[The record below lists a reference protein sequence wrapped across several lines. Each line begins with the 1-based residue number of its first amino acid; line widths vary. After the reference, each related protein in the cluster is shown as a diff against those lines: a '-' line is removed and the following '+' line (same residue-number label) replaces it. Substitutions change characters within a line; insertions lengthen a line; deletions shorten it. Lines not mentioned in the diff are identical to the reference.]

1 MKVLRVP
8 AVPGASPRA
17 QAAALPGL
25 AAVVGDTLIYTI
37 VISNGGPA
45 VATNVRVNDVLSAT
59 TPIVS
64 ATSTQGSCALLSP
77 SSVGCRVDTIAV
89 GATVTVTVT
98 ARAVA
103 SGSATSTATVVADQQ
118 AANPADL
125 QATTT
130 VAVTPAPPPVYN
142 RSVNLI
148 PVSGKVSYRLPNART
163 FVPLLSLIN
172 VPARTE
178 VNAINGIAG
187 VVSARNPTNA
197 QQTGKFTGGRFVVSY
212 RQPYGPIKSKK
223 QRLLVTQLRL
233 SAPLKCPKRTTAN
246 SDEAKNTRSLWGNAK
261 GDFRTVGRFAAATV
275 RGTEWFTA
283 DTCRST
289 TIRVRRGN
297 VDVLDFLRRKH
308 VAVVTGHSYTHR
320 S

>member
-8 AVPGASPRA
+8 ALGGTSRRE
-17 QAAALPGL
+17 QAAGELPGL

-37 VISNGGPA
+37 VVSNSGPA
-45 VATNVRVNDVLSAT
+45 DATNVRVNDVLSAT

-64 ATSTQGSCALLSP
+64 ATSTQGSCAPLSP
-77 SSVGCRVDTIAV
+77 ASVGCSLGTIAV

-103 SGSATSTATVVADQQ
+103 SGSATSTATVVADQPP
-118 AANPADL
+118 ANPADL

-130 VAVTPAPPPVYN
+130 VAVTPAPVYN
-142 RSVNLI
+142 RSVNLVPI
-148 PVSGKVSYRLPNART
+148 SGKVSYRLPNAKT
-163 FVPLLSLIN
+163 FVPLLTLVN

-187 VVSARNPTNA
+187 VVSARNPTNT

-233 SAPLKCPKRTTAN
+233 SAPLKCPKRSTAG
-246 SDEAKNTRSLWGNAK
+246 SDEAKGTRSLWGNAK

-289 TIRVRRGN
+289 TVRVRRGN

-308 VAVVTGHSYTHR
+308 VGVVTGHSYTHR
-320 S
+320 G